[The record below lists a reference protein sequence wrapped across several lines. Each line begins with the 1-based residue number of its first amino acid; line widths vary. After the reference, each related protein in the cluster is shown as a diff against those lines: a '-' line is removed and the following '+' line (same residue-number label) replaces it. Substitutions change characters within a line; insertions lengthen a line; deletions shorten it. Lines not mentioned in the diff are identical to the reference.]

1 MSEQAYSAVPGGKGP
16 HGIGID
22 PMSGEVANYAYVGI
36 SEGDL
41 VFRRSSG
48 GGYVAALQAKWEGKD
63 QYENE
68 IEGVREFSRISDF
81 NGVESYAAA
90 HGPLFGPVASS
101 HEVCRE
107 PLEAWYFEIGLM
119 SLAYELVAAE
129 KSGKWR
135 GLQDGKV
142 AFEFEKVLGGRD
154 LKKIAAGK
162 AVGYDPAKSCWS
174 VRAFCKFGC
183 EIPEICQRLILA
195 DEYNSGI
202 WVSRRVEGAAEEWKE
217 FLARPLLEWAV
228 FDETRQD
235 CRESEEEMLPG
246 ISAGVVVN
254 ETVDDT
260 LGKPGRQSP
269 ASIRQPLESR
279 PELAEKYGPR
289 LCRLLYETL
298 VSAHIRNVPHD
309 WISHEFRPVF
319 TDRLRFMWY
328 IVSTYADKAS
338 LDFCAH
344 CGKPYIRLA
353 NKPQKY
359 CSKRCHDRA
368 AKARSRSAKR

>member
-119 SLAYELVAAE
+119 SLAFELVAAE

-142 AFEFEKVLGGRD
+142 AFEFEKVLGG
-154 LKKIAAGK
+154 AG
-162 AVGYDPAKSCWS
+162 
-174 VRAFCKFGC
+174 
-183 EIPEICQRLILA
+183 
-195 DEYNSGI
+195 
-202 WVSRRVEGAAEEWKE
+202 
-217 FLARPLLEWAV
+217 
-228 FDETRQD
+228 
-235 CRESEEEMLPG
+235 SEEDC
-246 ISAGVVVN
+246 S
-254 ETVDDT
+254 
-260 LGKPGRQSP
+260 RQ
-269 ASIRQPLESR
+269 
-279 PELAEKYGPR
+279 GG
-289 LCRLLYETL
+289 
-298 VSAHIRNVPHD
+298 
-309 WISHEFRPVF
+309 
-319 TDRLRFMWY
+319 RLR
-328 IVSTYADKAS
+328 
-338 LDFCAH
+338 
-344 CGKPYIRLA
+344 
-353 NKPQKY
+353 
-359 CSKRCHDRA
+359 
-368 AKARSRSAKR
+368 SR